1 LSNGVDGALAVLG
14 EVLETFD
21 GLETEATNDRQC
33 GVSQGG
39 EHLRSVA
46 GIGPGL
52 ILSACD
58 VANVVQSVLD
68 TPVFPR

>member
-1 LSNGVDGALAVLG
+1 MTASMAPCRSLR
-14 EVLETFD
+14 EVLEAF
-21 GLETEATNDRQC
+21 GGFEAKALNDRQR

-39 EHLRSVA
+39 EHLGSMA

-58 VANVVQSVLD
+58 VANVVQTVLD
-68 TPVFPR
+68 ALVCP